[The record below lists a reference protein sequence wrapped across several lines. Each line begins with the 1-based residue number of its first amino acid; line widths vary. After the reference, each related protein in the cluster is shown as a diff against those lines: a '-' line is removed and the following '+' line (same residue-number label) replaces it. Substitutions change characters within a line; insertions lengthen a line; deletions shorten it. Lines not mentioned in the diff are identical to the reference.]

1 MTNEEITNPL
11 FRQAVEAID
20 SGNITVLQKLLDQ
33 HPHLV
38 RERLDIPEEGY
49 FRHPYLIWFIADNPI
64 RHDKLP
70 VNIADITRLLI
81 QRVKQE
87 SPGSFQQ
94 QIDYT
99 FGLVITGR
107 IPRECAVQIELM
119 DVLIDAGVKPGE
131 ALSALANGN
140 IAAAEYIVEKGGK
153 LDLATAI
160 GLDREKDIERLAQQ
174 ATKKEKQEALI
185 VAAFYGKAG
194 ILSFLV
200 NLGVDVNEYLDNTSN
215 FHSHA
220 TALHQAIYSA
230 SLDAVQVLVN
240 AGARLDLKD
249 KVYGGTPQGWA
260 EYMQTEAEDIKVKE
274 KYKEIEEHLR
284 LH

>member
-20 SGNITVLQKLLDQ
+20 SGNITVLEKLLDQ

-70 VNIADITRLLI
+70 VNIADITKLLI
-81 QRVKQE
+81 QRVKKE

-119 DVLIDAGVKPGE
+119 DVLIDAGVKPRE

-174 ATKKEKQEALI
+174 ATQKEKQEALI
-185 VAAFYGKAG
+185 VAAFFGKAG
-194 ILSFLV
+194 MLSFLV
-200 NLGVDVNEYLDNTSN
+200 NLGVDVNEYLDNSSN

-230 SLDAVQVLVN
+230 SLDAVKVLVN

-249 KVYGGTPQGWA
+249 RVYGGTPPGWA
-260 EYMQTEAEDIKVKE
+260 EYMQMEAEDIKAKE
-274 KYKEIEEHLR
+274 KYKEIEEYLR